1 VNKKL
6 RALVS
11 IAILSFLGWRTDWG
25 RVAQAFASLR
35 IDIWLAAVGLY
46 VFTQIVSALRWQQLA
61 APLSYR
67 RPLHQFISF
76 YFIGMFFN
84 LLLPTSIGGDVVRA
98 EYLHRG
104 GGQRL
109 AAFLSVFVDRFSGLV
124 VLLAM
129 ACVAMVFCP
138 IALPTWVPISVYGT
152 GVGALAGLALL
163 PFLARWTDRYERTRR
178 LVNGIRLYFNNTRL
192 MISSTALSILVQA
205 ANVGVVWLVGLA
217 IGAAVPVSYYWV
229 LVPMVTLLT
238 LLPVSLNGMG
248 VREGGMVLFLA
259 PLGVDSAT
267 AMTLAFLWFLVF
279 TATSIVGAVIYLAG
293 AYPVPE
299 ESTNDGSLGSHS
311 DQGRARQSQP
321 AA

>member
-11 IAILSFLGWRTDWG
+11 VAILAFLGWRMDWG
-25 RVAQAFASLR
+25 RVAQAFVSLR
-35 IDIWLAAVGLY
+35 VDIWLAAVGLY
-46 VFTQIVSALRWQQLA
+46 VLTQVVSALRWQQLA
-61 APLSYR
+61 VPLGFR
-67 RPLHQFISF
+67 RPLRQYISF
-76 YFIGMFFN
+76 YLIGMFFN

-98 EYLHRG
+98 EYLRKA

-109 AAFLSVFVDRFSGLV
+109 AAFLSVFIDRFSGLL
-124 VLLAM
+124 VLLAL
-129 ACVAMVFCP
+129 ACVAMLFCP
-138 IALPTWVPISVYGT
+138 IDLPRWVPISVYGT
-152 GVGALAGLALL
+152 GVGALVGLATL
-163 PFLARWTDRYERTRR
+163 PFFARWTDRYERTRR
-178 LVNGIRLYFNNTRL
+178 LVSGIRLYFTNTRL
-192 MISSTALSILVQA
+192 MVSSTALSIFVQA

-217 IGAAVPVSYYWV
+217 IGAEVPASYYWV

-259 PLGVDSAT
+259 PLGIEKET
-267 AMTLAFLWFLVF
+267 AIMLAFLWFLVF
-279 TATSIVGAVIYLAG
+279 TTTSVAGGVIYLLG
-293 AYPVPE
+293 GYHMPE
-299 ESTNDGSLGSHS
+299 ESTHDGSIGSHS